1 MMRVGFSIR
10 IFERHRA
17 ATKTASMLVSTRSR
31 AAQKNRD
38 KKSNPMTLS
47 AIQIALT
54 SASLHRGCHW
64 PSSAAE
70 RQFNQ
75 RLAAAITTMKID
87 IAAIPPNGVS
97 SIGNVKRNSLV
108 DSTQTIWRLT

>member
-1 MMRVGFSIR
+1 MMRGGFSIR
-10 IFERHRA
+10 ILNAIEQQQKRHPCSLR
-17 ATKTASMLVSTRSR
+17 TRSR
-31 AAQKNRD
+31 DAQKNRD
-38 KKSNPMTLS
+38 NKSNPMTLS

-70 RQFNQ
+70 RQCNQ
-75 RLAAAITTMKID
+75 KLAAAITTMKND

-97 SIGNVKRNSLV
+97 SIGNVKRKSLV